1 MKGGKGLPP
10 LRASSSGTSSGLNQ
24 PLLDPRSR
32 SPREERP
39 GPLPPTALPPAAAGP
54 LSGRG
59 LVDGFLYPEDAEGL
73 AHGRS
78 ELRRP
83 RHPTVKGFI
92 KKQGL
97 PLSTSWRSVFIYGQF
112 LVLPFLVAL
121 GWILLPNIN
130 YYSWAVNSGIYF
142 FYSFLMWQT
151 WFDILLP
158 GCSQVQCQ
166 VFNVMF
172 ISGTVGWY
180 AVMKITDI
188 DHQKLAYTLVAL
200 YGLFLNLI
208 CFAIHVW
215 RSRVFKQ
222 TPKWEPAPLPAV
234 YQGSDGDPK
243 IDLEG
248 LKNYTNSLKIE
259 ADKKR
264 GPTFQDQQKT
274 YQEKDMHCS
283 RWFYNIFCF
292 IEWIDWNRKQESS
305 TANVEIAWKT
315 LVWGFIYRA
324 LLYGVWAWLQFFTE
338 FVVQLD
344 VFRNSFFG
352 ILTLILYQLVR
363 VIILKIMFSIN
374 DKLPGVKELKY
385 FSQFAVPMMLYL
397 YYRNLFLSVNQ
408 WWVVIAV
415 SVVVFLTQFTLY
427 PVQMSQWFYDLRFD
441 TLKRRLQKPN
451 KKWLNVLAEAIA
463 PSEVTY
469 ENYLTILTVE
479 YYFDE
484 IATYTSIA
492 TTFIL
497 FPIIRYSYNSDVYPL
512 ITDLS
517 EDEFEGLMLRFLFM
531 FAAEAGGDMLNKM
544 IIYFVYRINAA
555 STGRNLT
562 ILNYRTRFLFGIF
575 TVWLVA
581 STYYSMVR
589 LDKIIS

>member
-1 MKGGKGLPP
+1 
-10 LRASSSGTSSGLNQ
+10 
-24 PLLDPRSR
+24 
-32 SPREERP
+32 
-39 GPLPPTALPPAAAGP
+39 
-54 LSGRG
+54 
-59 LVDGFLYPEDAEGL
+59 
-73 AHGRS
+73 
-78 ELRRP
+78 
-83 RHPTVKGFI
+83 VKGFI

-142 FYSFLMWQT
+142 FYSFLIWQT

-222 TPKWEPAPLPAV
+222 TPKWEPAPLPGV

-305 TANVEIAWKT
+305 AAHVEIAWKT
-315 LVWGFIYRA
+315 LVWGVIYRA
-324 LLYGVWAWLQFFTE
+324 LLYGVWAWLQFFAE

-344 VFRNSFFG
+344 VFKNSFFG

-415 SVVVFLTQFTLY
+415 SVIVFLTQFTLY

-589 LDKIIS
+589 LDKIID